1 MTLGSRI
8 PKNPEVIR
16 SIEGASPVGKV
27 LQTFKAKYKVVDS
40 VSMLC
45 TTSVPSSAAWKAV
58 CERRMEPVKA
68 RVILCLWEPGLV
80 VAPSQA
86 DKHL

>member
-1 MTLGSRI
+1 MSSQAVMTLGSRI

-45 TTSVPSSAAWKAV
+45 TTSVVSVSTARSPHLRPGKLSASEEW
-58 CERRMEPVKA
+58 
-68 RVILCLWEPGLV
+68 
-80 VAPSQA
+80 SQ
-86 DKHL
+86 